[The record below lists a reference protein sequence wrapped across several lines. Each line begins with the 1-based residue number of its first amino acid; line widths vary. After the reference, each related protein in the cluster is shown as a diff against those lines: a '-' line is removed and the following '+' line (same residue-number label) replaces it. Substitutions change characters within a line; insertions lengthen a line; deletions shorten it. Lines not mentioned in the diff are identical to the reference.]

1 MNKEE
6 KIFLS
11 QYICNIEKEYE
22 IDPKVFKYSQYGDIY
37 KGKRRKDGLQVA
49 IKFIKSR
56 TLSEKM
62 DEQKCFIREV
72 FILAN
77 LNHPF
82 CLKLVNFS
90 FLPEPKIV
98 TPFMPNGTLDDL
110 LKSNDPTKFT
120 PTEKMCSI
128 YALCSTM
135 DLLHQA
141 GIIHRDLK
149 PANIFITDDK
159 DICIADF
166 GSARKVQKN
175 VDLTVSPLVTPL
187 HAAPEA
193 FFGEE
198 YTNMIDV
205 YSFGVI
211 YYQYFNYDP
220 QLSTGEKPTMAYVLY
235 SKIQEGIR
243 FERLSEMNDD
253 QWDIYVTCTLANDS
267 LRPAF
272 HELAYKFETN
282 ESLWFENINRE
293 KFAQYIAK
301 CKEINRNCIE
311 KSELYKNVGNNMPQ
325 SQISLENSFVIPPQ
339 NPRHHTHMS
348 SSSSSFHSSHKHYDD
363 DDDDDTT

>member
-1 MNKEE
+1 MLSD
-6 KIFLS
+6 FL
-11 QYICNIEKEYE
+11 CNVDNEYE
-22 IDPKVFKYSQYGDIY
+22 QESKAFADGSYGNIY
-37 KGKRRKDGLQVA
+37 KGKRIKDDLQVA
-49 IKFIKSR
+49 IKVLKSKK
-56 TLSEKM
+56 LSE
-62 DEQKCFIREV
+62 DIEEQKHFIREV
-72 FILAN
+72 NILAN

-82 CLKLVNFS
+82 CLRLVNFS

-193 FFGEE
+193 IFGEE

-211 YYQYFNYDP
+211 YYQYFNHSPNFPKGVKAKTAYDF
-220 QLSTGEKPTMAYVLY
+220 VD
-235 SKIQEGIR
+235 KIRNGTRFIR
-243 FERLSEMNDD
+243 PPEMNDF
-253 QWDIYVTCTLANDS
+253 QWSIYENCTQ
-267 LRPAF
+267 
-272 HELAYKFETN
+272 TN
-282 ESLWFENINRE
+282 ESIRPKFHDLEEIFEKNESSWFTNVDRE
-293 KFAQYIAK
+293 KYMKYISR
-301 CKEINRNCIE
+301 CKEIKKECI
-311 KSELYKNVGNNMPQ
+311 KNNDLYLNLQNDIPSGP
-325 SQISLENSFVIPPQ
+325 ISNTYCVIPP
-339 NPRHHTHMS
+339 PRKKQQSIKRTIS
-348 SSSSSFHSSHKHYDD
+348 SPIRFSHKHYDD
-363 DDDDDTT
+363 DDDESGDDT